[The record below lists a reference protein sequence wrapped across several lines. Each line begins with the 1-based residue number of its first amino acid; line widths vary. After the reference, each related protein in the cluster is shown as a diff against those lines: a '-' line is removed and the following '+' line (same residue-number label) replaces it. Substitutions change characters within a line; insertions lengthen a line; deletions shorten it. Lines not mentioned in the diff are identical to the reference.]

1 MNEFGTPD
9 QPLVLAVNVVPRA
22 PEVGETDTLPP
33 DGATRVSDHIAYN
46 VTSEVNVILFPGA

>member
-1 MNEFGTPD
+1 M
-9 QPLVLAVNVVPRA
+9 LAVNVVPDT